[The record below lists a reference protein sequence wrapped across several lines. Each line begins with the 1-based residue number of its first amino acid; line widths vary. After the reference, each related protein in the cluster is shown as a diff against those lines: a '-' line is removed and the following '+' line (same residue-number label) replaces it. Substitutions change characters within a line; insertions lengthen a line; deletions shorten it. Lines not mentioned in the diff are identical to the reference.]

1 MIDGWVSVHLHKA
14 QKKRTKPL
22 FLCLKKTKNF
32 SKMLRKLLS
41 SWLGKNEG
49 TTAIEFSFLMVP
61 YMFLTLA
68 IIEISMMYAA
78 AALLEGATGSAAR
91 MIRTGQI
98 QQSEQVHEELF
109 RQAVCNYA
117 TVLINCDEVIIEVRE
132 MESFSDYE
140 EMEPE
145 YDEDGNL
152 VPGEFDAGESS
163 ARVLIRT
170 AYRYPMITPFIGPLL
185 AGPGGTRLF
194 VSTVVLQTEPYE
206 FEGA

>member
-1 MIDGWVSVHLHKA
+1 MVGYLCTCTKHDKSG
-14 QKKRTKPL
+14 QKPL

-32 SKMLRKLLS
+32 NQMLRKLLS
-41 SWLGKNEG
+41 GWLGKNEG
-49 TTAIEFSFLMVP
+49 TTAIEFSFLMIP

-91 MIRTGQI
+91 LIRTGQL
-98 QQSEQVHEELF
+98 QQAEEDPEELF

-117 TVLINCDEVIIEVRE
+117 TVLINCDEVILEVRE
-132 MESFSDYE
+132 MESFGDYD

-145 YDEDGNL
+145 YDEEGNL
-152 VPGEFDAGESS
+152 VPGAFDAGGSS
-163 ARVLIRT
+163 ARVLVRS

-206 FEGA
+206 FEG